1 MLTMNATPCSLK
13 SMESSVII
21 LMGVAGAGKTTV
33 GRQLAQHLNWQ
44 FCDGDA
50 LHPQAN
56 IEKIRQGIP
65 LTDDDRR
72 PWLALVR
79 ESLVDWIAHGTRV
92 VLACSLL
99 KEKYRAYVLNGHR
112 DRVQLVYLQA
122 SPALLE
128 LRLINRQGHFMRESL
143 LGSQLEVLEEPA
155 DALVVDASQTP
166 ETIIR
171 TVQSA

>member
-1 MLTMNATPCSLK
+1 M
-13 SMESSVII
+13 
-21 LMGVAGAGKTTV
+21 
-33 GRQLAQHLNWQ
+33 
-44 FCDGDA
+44 
-50 LHPQAN
+50 
-56 IEKIRQGIP
+56 
-65 LTDDDRR
+65 
-72 PWLALVR
+72 
-79 ESLVDWIAHGTRV
+79 